1 MYNIYNIFTALVS
14 VYLLLYWPG
23 NVTALHVGQF
33 TLQEDFVSPFLKEK
47 AKQCNSD
54 HSYCL

>member
-1 MYNIYNIFTALVS
+1 MYNIYNVFIALLS
-14 VYLLLYWPG
+14 LYLLSYWPG

-33 TLQEDFVSPFLKEK
+33 MLQENFVPPFLKEK